1 MTAPPNGVFLD
12 ERPPDPTWWSP
23 AEAVVP
29 ATGPRRPHPL
39 LLGVGVLALV
49 LTLLW
54 VLGGFQDRTD
64 LRIVSRAGALVATG
78 PYEFAFTRA
87 TAQRVNRFGDEY
99 VVQVFV
105 YGTGRTTG
113 DSAESPSTL
122 SPMFWAYD
130 QQSREI
136 HAMEGQRFGP
146 GATFGHGSSFTPGLP
161 PQDYVVTFEF
171 TDAYRPGSSITF
183 AVAELEFSD
192 TSLLGTGEKTW
203 NNADQRYVMQL
214 PLTRLPDEE

>member
-1 MTAPPNGVFLD
+1 M
-12 ERPPDPTWWSP
+12 
-23 AEAVVP
+23 
-29 ATGPRRPHPL
+29 
-39 LLGVGVLALV
+39 LLGVGVLTVV
-49 LTLLW
+49 LTLIW
-54 VLGGFQDRTD
+54 ALGGFRDRTD
-64 LRIVSRAGALVATG
+64 LRIASLAGAPIATG

-87 TAQRVNRFGDEY
+87 TAQRVKRFGDEFT
-99 VVQVFV
+99 VQVFV

-113 DSAESPSTL
+113 DTAESPGTL

-130 QQSREI
+130 QQSREL

-171 TDAYRPGSSITF
+171 TDAYRPGPSITF

-192 TSLLGTGEKTW
+192 TSLLGTGEQTW
-203 NNADQRYVMQL
+203 NNADRRYVMQL
-214 PLTRLPDEE
+214 PVTRLADQD